1 MKLYNK
7 KGLVFGLLWTILGVS
22 ALVLELVRPSGNT
35 AVFIRDI
42 VLFSLLILFGVR
54 QVVRAFSRAA
64 TREDMLEERDER
76 NRFIKL
82 KTGSTMFKV
91 AEVMLF
97 LWTVAS
103 MVGYGF
109 TRDDIWVMGVLVS
122 GLTLGLLF
130 IIELFVGVHYENK
143 E

>member
-7 KGLVFGLLWTILGVS
+7 KGLVFGLFWTILGVS

-42 VLFSLLILFGVR
+42 VFFSLLILFGVR

>member
-7 KGLVFGLLWTILGVS
+7 KGLVFGLFWTILGVS

-91 AEVMLF
+91 AEVLLF

>member
-1 MKLYNK
+1 MKLCNK
-7 KGLVFGLLWTILGVS
+7 KGLVLGLFWTILGVS

-91 AEVMLF
+91 AEVLLF

-109 TRDDIWVMGVLVS
+109 TRDDIWVMGVLVA

>member
-1 MKLYNK
+1 MKLCNK
-7 KGLVFGLLWTILGVS
+7 KGLVFGLFWTILGVS

>member
-1 MKLYNK
+1 MKIYNK
-7 KGLVFGLLWTILGVS
+7 KGLLSGLFWFAVGLSGLIL
-22 ALVLELVRPSGNT
+22 ETVRPSSVR

-42 VLFSLLILFGVR
+42 VLFSLLLIFSIR
-54 QVVRAFSRAA
+54 QTVRAFSAGASRA
-64 TREDMLEERDER
+64 DFLEERDER

-91 AEVMLF
+91 AEGLLF
-97 LWTVAS
+97 VWIIGSAIAFGLTQDEIWTMAV
-103 MVGYGF
+103 V
-109 TRDDIWVMGVLVS
+109 VS

-130 IIELFVGVHYENK
+130 IIELIVGIYYENK

>member
-7 KGLVFGLLWTILGVS
+7 KGLVFGLFWTILGVS

-42 VLFSLLILFGVR
+42 VLFSLLLLFGVR

-91 AEVMLF
+91 AEVLLF

>member
-1 MKLYNK
+1 MKLCNK
-7 KGLVFGLLWTILGVS
+7 KGLVLSLFWTILGVS
-22 ALVLELVRPSGNT
+22 ALVLELVRPSST

>member
-7 KGLVFGLLWTILGVS
+7 KGLVFGLFWTILGVS

-82 KTGSTMFKV
+82 KTGSIMFKV

>member
-1 MKLYNK
+1 MKLCNK
-7 KGLVFGLLWTILGVS
+7 KGLVLGLFWTILGVS
-22 ALVLELVRPSGNT
+22 ALVLELVRPSST

-91 AEVMLF
+91 AEVLLF

-109 TRDDIWVMGVLVS
+109 TRDDIWVMGVLVA